1 MDITSKDLIYEQ
13 EDDNSFYEA
22 IVEESEFD
30 FKDGKINIIGS
41 IISDIPLGA
50 SLQVYYRNTAAGADL
65 LSLFDSPIEI
75 KSEETK
81 INFTVTKEKLD
92 LIKKHP
98 FQVIKLTLN
107 GSGKINSNQKI
118 SFKIGLAAKGTF
130 SGKI

>member
-1 MDITSKDLIYEQ
+1 MNTAKDLIYEQ

-22 IVEESEFD
+22 VVEDSDFD
-30 FKDGKINIIGS
+30 FKEGNISLVGS
-41 IISDIPLGA
+41 IISEIPLGA
-50 SLQVYYRNTAAGADL
+50 SLQVYYRNTATGADL
-65 LSLFDSPIEI
+65 LTLFDTPIAI
-75 KSEETK
+75 KKEETK
-81 INFTVTKEKLD
+81 IDATITKEKLD
-92 LIKKHP
+92 LIKKYP